1 MRASSACL
9 PLVAASALV
18 LDAAL
23 LPAQQ
28 VFRAQT
34 DIVHLP
40 VTVTGRDGQ
49 LVRGLKAEDFEV
61 KEDGQVQKVAFFTEG
76 APGESLP
83 LHLGLVLDASQSM
96 ERDMK
101 DAADAAVRFVNAL
114 EETQDVTFV
123 DFDTSVNVGFF
134 SPDSYPRLFERIR
147 ARKSGGGTALYDAVA
162 VYLEGALNRTGQ
174 HVLLIHSDGGEAR
187 SRTSFN
193 KLQELLRTGNVLIY
207 AVGYLQNQMSSARL
221 SQQMT
226 LSRTVQETGGEA
238 FFPTSPREIHEMY
251 AQILD
256 ELISRYTIGYTS
268 SNRKADGRF
277 RKVEVRLVRPDL
289 RNAKVRTR
297 SGYMAP
303 KQ

>member
-1 MRASSACL
+1 V
-9 PLVAASALV
+9 PLVVVATLLPHAAR
-18 LDAAL
+18 

-34 DIVHLP
+34 EVVHLP
-40 VTVTGRDGQ
+40 VIVTARDGHI
-49 LVRGLKAEDFEV
+49 VRGLKAEDFEV
-61 KEDGQVQKVAFFTEG
+61 KEDDQVQRIAFFTEG
-76 APGESLP
+76 ASGESLP
-83 LHLGLVLDASQSM
+83 LHLGLLLDASESM
-96 ERDMK
+96 ARDIK

-123 DFDTSVNVGFF
+123 DFDTSVSVGLFE
-134 SPDSYPRLFERIR
+134 PESYTRLFERIR
-147 ARKSGGGTALYDAVA
+147 ARKPGGGTALHDAVA
-162 VYLEGALNRTGQ
+162 VYVEGALHRTGQ
-174 HVLLIHSDGGEAR
+174 HVLLIYSDGGEAR

-193 KLQELLRTGNVLIY
+193 DLQKLLRTANVLIY
-207 AVGYLQNQMSSARL
+207 AVGYLQNQLSAAKL

-226 LSRTVQETGGEA
+226 LSRIVDETGGEA

-251 AQILD
+251 AKILD
-256 ELISRYTIGYTS
+256 ELISRYTIGYVP
-268 SNRKADGRF
+268 SNRTPDGKF
-277 RKVEVRLVRPDL
+277 REVEVRVVRPDV